1 MFDSKGA
8 TKISLP
14 SLMENIGNWTGK
26 GSTKWA
32 SSFFPLLRRKTKM
45 GQIKHQKLS
54 LQFKHLSIQKSGVI
68 SLLWNWW
75 SPEEVL
81 FVLGVNTSLISTIS
95 HASLFWLVLFT
106 NVLSLK
112 MNISQSFAWT
122 GTWIRHYKLDDIQ
135 KLLNKTKIISSK
147 PMRLA
152 TVADSVMMFCIIASM
167 AIFDAFAT
175 LLSILKKRIFVDQKS
190 LLIQKTNSELRT
202 MLVGIK
208 KISKLNKRQLVNLVL

>member
-1 MFDSKGA
+1 
-8 TKISLP
+8 
-14 SLMENIGNWTGK
+14 
-26 GSTKWA
+26 
-32 SSFFPLLRRKTKM
+32 
-45 GQIKHQKLS
+45 
-54 LQFKHLSIQKSGVI
+54 
-68 SLLWNWW
+68 
-75 SPEEVL
+75 
-81 FVLGVNTSLISTIS
+81 
-95 HASLFWLVLFT
+95 
-106 NVLSLK
+106 
-112 MNISQSFAWT
+112 
-122 GTWIRHYKLDDIQ
+122 LDDIQ